1 LKRLERQGDG
11 LEGYL
16 GCPPSKARQKL
27 SFSGGFAFW
36 SGWNVDH
43 DDADHEAIYVTIAAV
58 LQNLRERPC
67 ANDDPD
73 SLRSHVYQNA
83 VIDPDNFVRFN
94 DSILQSCLWRAANST
109 ELDYRSSDE
118 LSYAMI
124 KIVLRVLDDLKA
136 NKSES
141 GIDLLMGIAT
151 GKIRL
156 SKKALEELV
165 DEAERKL
172 EGSGGKIGVTLLN
185 YIKGSFIKKPTI
197 RERDCE

>member
-1 LKRLERQGDG
+1 
-11 LEGYL
+11 
-16 GCPPSKARQKL
+16 
-27 SFSGGFAFW
+27 
-36 SGWNVDH
+36 
-43 DDADHEAIYVTIAAV
+43 
-58 LQNLRERPC
+58 
-67 ANDDPD
+67 
-73 SLRSHVYQNA
+73 
-83 VIDPDNFVRFN
+83 
-94 DSILQSCLWRAANST
+94 
-109 ELDYRSSDE
+109 
-118 LSYAMI
+118 MI